1 MKIFDI
7 FSKFDKKKE
16 NGGKLMVINRNVSDM
31 ICFCS
36 TFSTCEMF
44 LFFSGP
50 FQIFS
55 VKKFSILQNNNKN
68 KCVPFIRNSIFVAEF
83 WIFEKKYPSP
93 HTF

>member
-7 FSKFDKKKE
+7 FSKFEKKKE
-16 NGGKLMVINRNVSDM
+16 NGRKLVIINLNVSDM

-36 TFSTCEMF
+36 TFSTCEIF
-44 LFFSGP
+44 LLFSGP

-55 VKKFSILQNNNKN
+55 VKKFSILQNNNK
-68 KCVPFIRNSIFVAEF
+68 KDVPFIRNSIFFVAEF
-83 WIFEKKYPSP
+83 WIFEKITLP